1 MASKGTTRTIH
12 RSSVTGRIV
21 KPSYVKTHPT
31 TTETE
36 RVRVSPP
43 STKKGK

>member
-1 MASKGTTRTIH
+1 MASKGTTKTIH

-21 KPSYVKTHPT
+21 TAIYAATHPK

-36 RVRVSPP
+36 RVHVPSP

>member
-1 MASKGTTRTIH
+1 MASKGTTKTIH

-21 KPSYVKTHPT
+21 TATYAATHPS

-36 RVRVSPP
+36 RVRVPASN
-43 STKKGK
+43 K

>member
-21 KPSYVKTHPT
+21 KPSYAATHPR

-36 RVRVSPP
+36 RVRVPAP
-43 STKKGK
+43 TRKKGK

>member
-1 MASKGTTRTIH
+1 MASKGTTKTIH

-21 KPSYVKTHPT
+21 TAQYVKSHPT

-36 RVRVSPP
+36 RVRVPPP
-43 STKKGK
+43 STRKRK

>member
-1 MASKGTTRTIH
+1 MASKGTTKTIH

-21 KPSYVKTHPT
+21 KAIYAKTHPN

-36 RVRVSPP
+36 RVRIP
-43 STKKGK
+43 SKKSK

>member
-1 MASKGTTRTIH
+1 MASKGSIKTIH

-21 KPSYVKTHPT
+21 KASYAATHPT

-36 RVRVSPP
+36 RVHVPP
-43 STKKGK
+43 PKKGK

>member
-1 MASKGTTRTIH
+1 MSSSGDKRTIH

-21 KPSYVKTHPT
+21 TPEYAASHPK

-36 RVRVSPP
+36 RVRVPPP
-43 STKKGK
+43 SPKKEK

>member
-1 MASKGTTRTIH
+1 MASKGTKKTIH

-21 KPSYVKTHPT
+21 TAGYAALHPK

-36 RVRVSPP
+36 RVRVPP
-43 STKKGK
+43 RKKGK

>member
-1 MASKGTTRTIH
+1 MASKGTTKTIH
-12 RSSVTGRIV
+12 RNSVSGRIV
-21 KPSYVKTHPT
+21 TASYAKVHPR

-36 RVRVSPP
+36 RVRVPP

>member
-1 MASKGTTRTIH
+1 MPKGGKTRTIH

-21 KPSYVKTHPT
+21 KASYAKAHPR

-36 RVRVSPP
+36 RVKVPKRKPR
-43 STKKGK
+43 K

>member
-1 MASKGTTRTIH
+1 MAKKAKTKTIH

-21 KPSYVKTHPT
+21 TKKYAQTHPK

-36 RVRVSPP
+36 RVR
-43 STKKGK
+43 TGN